1 MILYS
6 IGRPLTVLG
15 ILIALGVIWT
25 AGWAAVLFRSPS
37 AMPRGTI
44 EESENRVR
52 LILLASFSA
61 IGIALFI
68 LTLRWLP
75 FQGTRIAKLGP
86 PQVMVVV
93 TGSQWSW
100 TLSRTRI
107 PLAVPVEFA
116 VSARDVNHDFALYDP
131 RGRLVAQVQA
141 MPGYTNRLVYQFSE
155 PGMYTVRCLEY
166 CGLGH
171 HAMTASITVT
181 ER

>member
-1 MILYS
+1 MNPQL
-6 IGRPLTVLG
+6 VLG
-15 ILIALGVIWT
+15 ILIALGVVWT
-25 AGWAAVLFRSPS
+25 AGWAAVLLRRPLAAPS
-37 AMPRGTI
+37 GTS

-52 LILLASFSA
+52 LVLLASFSA
-61 IGIALFI
+61 IGIVLFL

-75 FQGTRIAKLGP
+75 FQGARIAKLGP
-86 PQVMVVV
+86 PQVMVAV

-107 PLAVPVEFA
+107 PMAVPVEFA

-141 MPGYTNRLVYQFSE
+141 MPGYTNRLVYLFSE

-166 CGLGH
+166 CGLAH
-171 HAMTASITVT
+171 HAMTASITIT

>member
-1 MILYS
+1 MNPQL
-6 IGRPLTVLG
+6 VLG
-15 ILIALGVIWT
+15 ILIALGAIWT
-25 AGWAAVLFRSPS
+25 AGWAAVLFRTPPVVPS
-37 AMPRGTI
+37 GTS

-52 LILLASFSA
+52 LVLLASFSA

-68 LTLRWLP
+68 LSLRWLP
-75 FQGTRIAKLGP
+75 FQGSRIAELGP

-100 TLSRTRI
+100 TLSRTRL
-107 PLAVPVEFA
+107 PMAVPIEFA

-155 PGMYTVRCLEY
+155 AGTYTVRCLEY
-166 CGLGH
+166 CGLAH